1 VLQAFSKLHDSALD
15 LFVRASTLISDESG
29 QDLIEYAILGA
40 LVAGMAIAA
49 STTLSG
55 VITGAF
61 TTMGTQVNS
70 AINNA

>member
-1 VLQAFSKLHDSALD
+1 MSPALSNLQRSALT
-15 LFVRASTLISDESG
+15 LYRAAKTLWDETG

-40 LVAGMAIAA
+40 LVAGLVIAL
-49 STTLSG
+49 SSTLSG